1 MKESIAKNL
10 ELWTIMT
17 LYNVVLLLLLAGL
30 LLHLAGGY
38 RKNILKSF
46 RINMT
51 KEGWS
56 AIFFV
61 VRDFSLFFSFGI
73 SLLLINPDM
82 FADVKFP
89 LPFFPLG
96 VVLLGTALIFKLNG
110 KADNPG
116 LSRNLFFIFLISSA
130 LVQYFGFVFVA
141 EAAPAEWV
149 ANGYAGNFWLS
160 LRGLRSNL
168 NPQLSMISF
177 SVSFPIIMLILI
189 ILFLKFFSGRFT
201 VAANGSTDETDD
213 GINK

>member
-1 MKESIAKNL
+1 MEESISKNL

-17 LYNVVLLLLLAGL
+17 LYNVALLLLLAGL

-38 RKNILKSF
+38 RQNLLKSF

-56 AIFFV
+56 AVFFV

-89 LPFFPLG
+89 MPFFPLG
-96 VVLLGTALIFKLNG
+96 VIFLGTALIFKLNG
-110 KADNPG
+110 KADDIG

-130 LVQYFGFVFVA
+130 VVQYFGFVFVA
-141 EAAPAEWV
+141 EAAPEEWV
-149 ANGYAGNFWLS
+149 VSGYAGDFWLN
-160 LRGLRSNL
+160 LRALRSNL

-177 SVSFPIIMLILI
+177 SVSFPILILI
-189 ILFLKFFSGRFT
+189 LIVLFLKFFSGRFAH
-201 VAANGSTDETDD
+201 AAD
-213 GINK
+213 GNPEIDNK